1 MYSTCSRP
9 LILLALARSSY
20 PSLDKRKNMAG
31 WLDGYN
37 QQQQLYQKMYAVVAE
52 NRLLHF
58 RRVINSK
65 FKYLSTCIVQR
76 EHLRSLKKSA
86 FMEAKR
92 NKGLWFTKES
102 KDQTLEQVI
111 GLSSVHHAYS
121 GYCCDLGFC
130 QLVQQNYMAKK
141 MRSADYLKT
150 LNNNVFPSVD
160 FSPLAWM

>member
-1 MYSTCSRP
+1 MFGLTTGHLRLTDAVRTCSGCSRP

-31 WLDGYN
+31 WMDGYN
-37 QQQQLYQKMYAVVAE
+37 QQQQLYKMYAVVAE

-86 FMEAKR
+86 FMEAKW

-102 KDQTLEQVI
+102 KD
-111 GLSSVHHAYS
+111 
-121 GYCCDLGFC
+121 
-130 QLVQQNYMAKK
+130 
-141 MRSADYLKT
+141 
-150 LNNNVFPSVD
+150 
-160 FSPLAWM
+160 